1 MSQALSVSL
10 ERKGTVIDVNYD
22 TTALQNIHVDLN
34 EVAEDD
40 RSGSAKK
47 LLGAS
52 VLYCYTAALDKALD
66 VRGAKYDA
74 IKGRA
79 TVTAGTDD
87 KGRGRILGITLDVTV
102 VMGSSYE
109 TIFDHVAK
117 VMRKGCLISASLE
130 AAFPVT
136 YNLEL
141 ECPDD

>member
-1 MSQALSVSL
+1 MVLPGTPAPGKWPWVGGGETYAL
-10 ERKGTVIDVNYD
+10 N
-22 TTALQNIHVDLN
+22 
-34 EVAEDD
+34 
-40 RSGSAKK
+40 
-47 LLGAS
+47 
-52 VLYCYTAALDKALD
+52 
-66 VRGAKYDA
+66 RGPPSEP
-74 IKGRA
+74 
-79 TVTAGTDD
+79 AGTDD

-102 VMGSSYE
+102 VMDSSYE

>member
-87 KGRGRILGITLDVTV
+87 KGRGRILG
-102 VMGSSYE
+102 
-109 TIFDHVAK
+109 
-117 VMRKGCLISASLE
+117 
-130 AAFPVT
+130 
-136 YNLEL
+136 
-141 ECPDD
+141 

>member
-1 MSQALSVSL
+1 MGGKWHEICLFKAEEIVINPKELPMSQALSVSL

-40 RSGSAKK
+40 RSGRAKK

-87 KGRGRILGITLDVTV
+87 KGRPHPRHYPRRHRGHGLLVRNHL
-102 VMGSSYE
+102 
-109 TIFDHVAK
+109 
-117 VMRKGCLISASLE
+117 
-130 AAFPVT
+130 
-136 YNLEL
+136 
-141 ECPDD
+141 